1 MTNIIKLANTEKFFL
16 ANYTRMQP
24 IIPIVRECYKQFSL
38 KAPNDFSETKLFH
51 QTKDTLIEFDF
62 TDFNK
67 RFGDY
72 NIPVDGELIFKP

>member
-1 MTNIIKLANTEKFFL
+1 MTNIIKLANSDKFFL
-16 ANYTRMQP
+16 ADYTNMQP
-24 IIPIVRECYKQFSL
+24 IIPIVKECYKQFSL

-51 QTKDTLIEFDF
+51 DGESLIEFDF

-72 NIPVDGELIFKP
+72 NIPVDGELIFEP